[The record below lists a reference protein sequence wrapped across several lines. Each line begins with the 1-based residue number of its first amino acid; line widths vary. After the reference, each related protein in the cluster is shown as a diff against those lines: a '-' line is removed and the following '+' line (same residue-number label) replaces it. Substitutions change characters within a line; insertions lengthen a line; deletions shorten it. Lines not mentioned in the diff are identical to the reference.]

1 MVSEISPRSA
11 RAQKQVDA
19 LLEREG
25 IRRDRNL
32 DYTCGV
38 YDDDGAL
45 IATGSSFGSTLRCFA
60 VSDGHR
66 GEGLLNEVV
75 SHLLER
81 QFARGCSHSF
91 LYTKPES
98 ARFFSDLGFSEV
110 ARAERAV
117 FMENRRGGFASYCA
131 GLQKTPAGKTAAIVM
146 NANPFTRGHRYLV
159 EKAAGENDFVH
170 LFVLSEEA
178 GPIPFAVRRRL
189 VRDGVADL
197 PNVVLH
203 DSGPYIIS
211 SATFPSYFLRDDDDA
226 IRAQAA
232 LDVSV
237 FGGIARALGVTRRYV
252 GDEPTSHVTSLYNEV
267 MAARLPELG
276 VDCTVVPRMEADGRV
291 VSASTVRQAIHDD
304 ALDTVADMLPESTY
318 RYFASPEAAH
328 VVQAIR
334 AMDEAKHY

>member
-1 MVSEISPRSA
+1 M
-11 RAQKQVDA
+11 
-19 LLEREG
+19 
-25 IRRDRNL
+25 
-32 DYTCGV
+32 
-38 YDDDGAL
+38 
-45 IATGSSFGSTLRCFA
+45 
-60 VSDGHR
+60 
-66 GEGLLNEVV
+66 NEVV

-81 QFARGCSHSF
+81 QFARGCSHIF

-131 GLQKTPAGKTAAIVM
+131 GLTGTPPGKTAAIVM

-178 GPIPFAVRRRL
+178 GPIPFALRRRL
-189 VRDGVADL
+189 VQDGVADI

-211 SATFPSYFLRDDDDA
+211 SATFPSYFLKDGDDV

-232 LDVSV
+232 LDVAV
-237 FGGIARALGVTRRYV
+237 FGEIARALGVTRRYV
-252 GDEPTSHVTSLYNEV
+252 GDEPTSRVTSLYNEV

-276 VDCTVVPRMEADGRV
+276 VDCTVVPRMETGGRV
-291 VSASTVRQAIHDD
+291 VSASAVRQAIHDD
-304 ALDTVADMLPESTY
+304 ALDSVRDMLPESTY
-318 RYFASPEAAH
+318 RCFASPEAAR